1 MVRNLELR
9 NKRLAEALDFDVL
22 AVILANRHARVDNLR
37 NDLHALL
44 DLSGIF
50 LFHLLQMRQ
59 LLRHLG
65 NLRLGRLGFFL
76 LALLHQPADFLGQHL
91 ALVAQAVRL
100 LHGFAVLAIQ
110 LDHFVNERELAVLKL
125 LLDVLA
131 HDVRRLANQIDIN
144 HDVSSFLL
152 CGDFPRE
159 FARQNKRSPSSSWD
173 EVLRVAT
180 QIAAFP
186 RPLLTDKGR
195 HPAGSS
201 PAAWERADPPLP
213 APSCTDRRLSFTD

>member
-1 MVRNLELR
+1 MVGNLELR
-9 NKRLAEALDFDVL
+9 NKRLAETLDFDVL

-44 DLSGIF
+44 DFSGIF
-50 LFHLLQMRQ
+50 LFQLLQMRKLVRQ
-59 LLRHLG
+59 LG
-65 NLRLGRLGFFL
+65 DLRLGRLGFFL

-100 LHGFAVLAIQ
+100 LHRFAVLAIQ
-110 LDHFVNERELAVLKL
+110 LNHFVNKRELAVLKL

-159 FARQNKRSPSSSWD
+159 FARQNKRSTSSAWD

-180 QIAAFP
+180 QIAIFMVI
-186 RPLLTDKGR
+186 LDG
-195 HPAGSS
+195 
-201 PAAWERADPPLP
+201 
-213 APSCTDRRLSFTD
+213 